1 MNDIALGISHITD
14 WQGYDHM
21 LYLLALVARYD
32 LRHAG
37 KAALLATAFTVGHSL
52 TLAIASLD
60 LFRVPGDWV
69 EFLIPVSIV
78 VTALLNLRRS
88 AAKGQ
93 GYRPGRWLYGVTV
106 AFGLIHGLG
115 FSTFFR
121 ISRDPGEGIVMP
133 LLRFNLGVEIG
144 QLAFLLAFLAVASL
158 LRALGVT
165 QREQQVFICAGTF
178 AVALLMALE
187 RMP

>member
-60 LFRVPGDWV
+60 LFRVPGAWV
-69 EFLIPVSIV
+69 EFLIPVTIL
-78 VTALLNLRRS
+78 VTALWSLRSGDGTPKQRRWTYLM
-88 AAKGQ
+88 AA
-93 GYRPGRWLYGVTV
+93 V
-106 AFGLIHGLG
+106 FGLVHGLG
-115 FSTFFR
+115 FSSFFR
-121 ISRDPGEGIVMP
+121 ISRDETAGFIGG
-133 LLRFNLGVEIG
+133 LFRFNLGVEIG
-144 QLAFLLAFLAVASL
+144 QLVIVAVMLALASL
-158 LRALGVT
+158 LRAAKVSE
-165 QREQQVFICAGTF
+165 RDQQLFVGGGAVFLSL
-178 AVALLMALE
+178 VMALE
-187 RMP
+187 RLPF

>member
-1 MNDIALGISHITD
+1 MDDILMGIQHITD
-14 WQGYDHM
+14 WRGYDHM
-21 LYLLALVARYD
+21 LYLLALAAWAD
-32 LRHAG
+32 WKGAG
-37 KAALLATAFTVGHSL
+37 RLVLLATAFTLGHSV
-52 TLAIASLD
+52 TLFLA
-60 LFRVPGDWV
+60 GMDWV
-69 EFLIPVSIV
+69 RPNGTWIEFLIPVSIV

-158 LRALGVT
+158 LRSLGVT
-165 QREQQVFICAGTF
+165 QREQQVFVCAGTF
-178 AVALLMALE
+178 SVALLMALE